1 MGRTDARSWRG
12 PDAEKW
18 TSGGGVSWNSAADA
32 PVGGTTGQALDIV
45 ETATSMVA
53 VDVTDWDQE
62 NTNDNHRAA
71 VWVME
76 PPGTDHV
83 RRARRSGGRPLA

>member
-45 ETATSMVA
+45 ETATSLGA
-53 VDVTDWDQE
+53 VGVTYWDQE
-62 NTNDNHRAA
+62 NTNDNHRA

-76 PPGTDHV
+76 PPGTDHG